1 MKLDIQVHSAFNRG
15 KYTSFSLFLSV
26 SLANDMSF
34 GKTTDVIKSK
44 ETALKMNFD
53 LFHIYSQTC

>member
-15 KYTSFSLFLSV
+15 KFVSVFLSV

>member
-15 KYTSFSLFLSV
+15 KYTSLSL